1 MPIRPSS
8 ELMARVINVFTRKA
22 MRIPVITGMISIQGV
37 MLNEEFN
44 AGRISE
50 GLKVSDGLYTKP
62 IMPYVTNANN
72 MAGIDVSIRY
82 LMCVNNSTL
91 HDEEART
98 VVSDRGDTLSPK
110 YAPEMIAPAIQ
121 PSLYPITLPIP

>member
-8 ELMARVINVFTRKA
+8 ELMARVINVFTRNA
-22 MRIPVITGMISIQGV
+22 MRMPVIRGMISIQGV
-37 MLNEEFN
+37 MLNDEFN
-44 AGRISE
+44 AGRMSD

-62 IMPYVTNANN
+62 TMPYVANANN

-98 VVSDRGDTLSPK
+98 VVSESGDTLSPK
-110 YAPEMIAPAIQ
+110 YAPEIIAPAIQ